1 VLERFHIDVT
11 FEMRTVLY
19 GMHLF
24 NDNVSKHGHHIY
36 MNREEGGK
44 EQDSRETERER
55 ESVCERD
62 GAWQREEVVSVVKLT
77 IGEM

>member
-1 VLERFHIDVT
+1 
-11 FEMRTVLY
+11 
-19 GMHLF
+19 
-24 NDNVSKHGHHIY
+24 